1 MALKLVWN
9 KRPSSYLS
17 QELKQISEESFQGAE
32 TVETGI
38 LSNLDKA
45 LDQPERYPA
54 DKYKI
59 GNDES
64 YRAFEIHGY
73 RVAYRFTKS
82 QIKVLRIRHT
92 RQEPK
97 EY

>member
-9 KRPSSYLS
+9 KRPSSYLKK
-17 QELKQISEESFQGAE
+17 ELKRISEESYQGAE
-32 TVETGI
+32 AVETGI
-38 LSNLDKA
+38 LSNIDKA
-45 LDQPERYPA
+45 LVQPERFPA
-54 DKYKI
+54 DKYKKD
-59 GNDES
+59 NDGS
-64 YRAFEIHGY
+64 YRAFETHSY

-82 QIKVLRIRHT
+82 EIKVLRVRHV